1 MMQVEFITEAKYQ
14 SFHAQVKVSD
24 FKVMILLGTSIVS
37 YSDFNI
43 CQIVLIYIYIYF
55 KMWEINLF

>member
-1 MMQVEFITEAKYQ
+1 MMQVKFITEAKYQ

-24 FKVMILLGTSIVS
+24 SKVMILLGTSMVS

-43 CQIVLIYIYIYF
+43 CQMVLIFYF
-55 KMWEINLF
+55 LFIF